1 MFGGSNISE
10 ELYRFILDNVPR
22 GSLLEFGSG
31 AGSTQN
37 LSKHY
42 KMYSIEHNAQYVG
55 AFNST
60 YIHAPIK
67 NGWYD
72 VDVLKSNLPEEYEY
86 DAVLIDGP
94 VGEGN
99 RSPVL
104 NHLDLFGNFKDKW
117 VICDDT
123 HRYGELHL
131 FTLLL
136 TMLEHSTVYLGKE
149 FGAMKVL

>member
-10 ELYRFILDNVPR
+10 ELYRFILDSVPK

-31 AGSTQN
+31 TGSTQN

-55 AFNST
+55 AFDST

-94 VGEGN
+94 IGEGN

-131 FTLLL
+131 FTSLL
-136 TMLEHSTVYLGKE
+136 TILKHSTVYLGKD

>member
-10 ELYRFILDNVPR
+10 ELYRFILDIVPK

-55 AFNST
+55 AFDST

-94 VGEGN
+94 IGEGN

-131 FTLLL
+131 FTSLL
-136 TMLEHSTVYLGKE
+136 TILKHSTVYLGKD